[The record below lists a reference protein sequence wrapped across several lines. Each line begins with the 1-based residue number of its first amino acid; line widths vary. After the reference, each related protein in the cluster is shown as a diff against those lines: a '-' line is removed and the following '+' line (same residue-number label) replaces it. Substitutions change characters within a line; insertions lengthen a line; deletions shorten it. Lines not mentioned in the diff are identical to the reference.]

1 MLRKYIAVTTF
12 DTLKKGKTDQEL
24 WTAIR
29 QGDEVAFTVIFDR
42 YHGTLYNYGCKLSAN
57 SAIVEDAVQDVFID
71 IWRLRNNL
79 TENIISI
86 KFYLYRALRRRIHV
100 SHDKF
105 PVTEEITLLPEEEM
119 PAMIINSETI
129 LIEGESTSIMTKRIH
144 ELISRLPERQVEA
157 LTLRYFDDFSIEEI
171 ARIMGVNEKSVRNF
185 IYKALTSLR
194 SYSEFLIPP
203 ILVFFILEF
212 YRIFL

>member
-1 MLRKYIAVTTF
+1 MITF
-12 DTLKKGKTDQEL
+12 DAFKKDKTDQEL
-24 WTAIR
+24 WAGIR
-29 QGDEVAFTVIFDR
+29 QGDERSFTIIFDR

-57 SAIVEDAVQDVFID
+57 SAVVEDAVQDVFID

-105 PVTEEITLLPEEEM
+105 PVTEEITLLQEEEI
-119 PAMIINSETI
+119 PAMITNSETI
-129 LIEGESTSIMTKRIH
+129 LIEGESTSIMAKRIQ
-144 ELISRLPERQVEA
+144 ELIARLPERQVEA

-171 ARIMGVNEKSVRNF
+171 SRIMGVNEKSVRNF

-203 ILVFFILEF
+203 ILVFFVLEF

>member
-1 MLRKYIAVTTF
+1 MI
-12 DTLKKGKTDQEL
+12 TLDAFKTDKTDQEL
-24 WTAIR
+24 WTGIR
-29 QGDEVAFTVIFDR
+29 QGDELCFTIIFDR

-79 TENIISI
+79 TDNIISI
-86 KFYLYRALRRRIHV
+86 KFYLYRALRRRINV

-105 PVTEEITLLPEEEM
+105 PVTEEITMLQDQEM
-119 PAMIINSETI
+119 PATISNSETM
-129 LIEGESTSIMTKRIH
+129 LIEGESTSIMAKRIQ
-144 ELISRLPERQVEA
+144 ELICRLPERQVEA
-157 LTLRYFDDFSIEEI
+157 LTLRYFDDFSIGEI

-203 ILVFFILEF
+203 VLVFFVLDF